1 MLVSGRTNLKRN
13 KDNHILTKR
22 KNLNQIVEN
31 PARVSLKNW
40 LVASSRAKK
49 LRELGY
55 RVSVPAP
62 HVGRPQL
69 LVISNRN
76 RGS

>member
-1 MLVSGRTNLKRN
+1 MFVSGRTNLKRN
-13 KDNHILTKR
+13 KEKNILIKR

-31 PARVSLKNW
+31 PARASLKNW
-40 LVASSRAKK
+40 LAALSRAKK
-49 LRELGY
+49 LRERGY

-62 HVGRPQL
+62 HVGRTQL

-76 RGS
+76 RSS

>member
-1 MLVSGRTNLKRN
+1 MFVSGRTNLKRN
-13 KDNHILTKR
+13 KDKHILIKR

-31 PARVSLKNW
+31 PARASLKNW
-40 LVASSRAKK
+40 LAASSRAKK
-49 LRELGY
+49 LRERGY

-62 HVGRPQL
+62 HVGRTQL

-76 RGS
+76 RSS